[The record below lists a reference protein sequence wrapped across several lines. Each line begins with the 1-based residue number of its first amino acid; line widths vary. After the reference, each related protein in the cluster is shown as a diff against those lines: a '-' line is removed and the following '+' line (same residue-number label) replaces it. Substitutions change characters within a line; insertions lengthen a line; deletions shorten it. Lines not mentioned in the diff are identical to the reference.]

1 MTTQEENAEKIRLA
15 AESGR
20 RIGRCRQAAIRA
32 LDGSECLLQGTVN
45 VLAPKSPDGKTRYTW
60 TRKVKAKTVT
70 VALSEKQAKAF
81 RKAIEA
87 NRHVETALSLLRETS
102 MAVLLADATS
112 RGKRT
117 RKQDKNS
124 AGKPS

>member
-1 MTTQEENAEKIRLA
+1 LSQKIRLA

-20 RIGRCRQAAIRA
+20 SVERCRRAAIRA
-32 LDGSECLLQGTVN
+32 LGGSECLLQGTVN

-81 RKAIEA
+81 RKAIED
-87 NRHVETALSLLRETS
+87 NRRVETALSLLRETS
-102 MAVLLADATS
+102 MAVLLADTTS
-112 RGKRT
+112 RGERT
-117 RKQDKNS
+117 RKQNKNG